1 MLLSMG
7 SQRVRHDLVTEQQN
21 GRSSRKPQASHIAAL
36 TGCDNKTI
44 PESRVL
50 VKTNKM
56 KIMQT
61 NERNFIRSV
70 YSPFKQ
76 QKESNAENLKR
87 NH

>member
-1 MLLSMG
+1 MG

-21 GRSSRKPQASHIAAL
+21 GRASRKPQASHIAAL

-44 PESRVL
+44 PESRLL

-76 QKESNAENLKR
+76 QKRKQCRKLET
-87 NH
+87 